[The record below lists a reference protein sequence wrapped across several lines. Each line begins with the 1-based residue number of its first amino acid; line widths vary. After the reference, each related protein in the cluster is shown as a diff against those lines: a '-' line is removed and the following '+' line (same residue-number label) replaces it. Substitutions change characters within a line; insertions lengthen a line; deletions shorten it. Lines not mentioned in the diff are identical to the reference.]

1 MSEVCYDNVD
11 PIVLYDIFYESGT
24 RLIGHYASK
33 AMDAISRNDE
43 EDKNRWL
50 EEINRVIVERGNVG
64 AHDREGQIAHMNKW
78 NAMCDD

>member
-24 RLIGHYASK
+24 RLIGRYASK

-43 EDKNRWL
+43 EDKNHWL
-50 EEINRVIVERGNVG
+50 GNIRGVILERASVKTS
-64 AHDREGQIAHMNKW
+64 DRESQVRHMKKW
-78 NAMCDD
+78 NELCNA